1 MATQP
6 DVRTFDDEADIL
18 DRLVESRRIG
28 RHAFFF
34 VTGEGEIM
42 PNGVEEASGHV
53 IDERGRVYA
62 FWLGWDDL
70 QRAPV
75 FTEWEEVTP
84 EVAWCESVEYR
95 QARERLRLD

>member
-1 MATQP
+1 MAAQP
-6 DVRTFDDEADIL
+6 RPHPTDDEAAIL
-18 DRLVESRRIG
+18 DRLVHARRIG

-34 VTGEGEIM
+34 VTGEGDLM

-62 FWLGWDDL
+62 FWLGWDDRK
-70 QRAPV
+70 RAPA

-84 EVAWCESVEYR
+84 EDAWCQSAEYR
-95 QARERLRLD
+95 TARERIGLD